1 MGTFIVGIIVLAIA
15 ISAAASIYRDKKAG
29 RCSGGGSGGSGC
41 CNGCPEGQD
50 KNFMKY

>member
-29 RCSGGGSGGSGC
+29 RCSGGGGGG
-41 CNGCPEGQD
+41 GGGWGWGTGGGG
-50 KNFMKY
+50 KKFF